1 MLAGKAK
8 QSNRFSQEELSR
20 WKLIKDFQDRLQRA
34 AQNRGE
40 VLEEKDP
47 RRRLSQSDYLS
58 LLLFGL
64 FNPVVSSMRGLCA
77 ASQLE
82 RVQDEVC
89 TRPVSLGSFSEAQAV
104 FDPDLLRNVME
115 ELIAESSEAW
125 GDPRLSRYKECL
137 AVIDSTLW
145 HVVPRMAWAQW
156 RHQNKEQRAV
166 RLHLKFKVLAQKP
179 SDAVITE
186 GKGCER
192 AVFRKQ
198 MLKAGEFYVADR
210 YYAGDYEVLRE
221 VDEKGCGF
229 LMRLRE
235 SAKIHEEQELELDD
249 ADREAGVVSD
259 TLVRLGTG
267 EKTALYRLVIVEG
280 EKEHLL
286 LITNQPKEEIS
297 AELIALL
304 YRYRWQV
311 ELFFRWLKC
320 LLPCRHWFCES
331 ERGVVLQIHCALI
344 AALLLARYT
353 GRKPRKRE
361 MELLR
366 FYLMGYA
373 SLDELEAG
381 LKISKK
387 RS

>member
-1 MLAGKAK
+1 MASKSR
-8 QSNRFSQEELSR
+8 QSKRFSEDELSR
-20 WKLIKDFQDRLQRA
+20 WKLIKDFQERLERA
-34 AQNRGE
+34 ALRRGAQGE
-40 VLEEKDP
+40 VGAP
-47 RRRLSQSDYLS
+47 RRLLQHDDYLS

-82 RVQDEVC
+82 RVQEEVC
-89 TRPVSLGSFSEAQAV
+89 SRPVSLGSFSEAQSV
-104 FDPDLLRNVME
+104 FEPDLLREVME
-115 ELIAESSEAW
+115 ELIAESSSAW
-125 GDPRLSRYKECL
+125 GDPRLSRFQECL
-137 AVIDSTLW
+137 SVVDSTLW
-145 HVVPRMAWAQW
+145 HVVPRMGWAQW
-156 RHQNKEQRAV
+156 RHQGQQQRAV

-179 SDAVITE
+179 AVGVVTE
-186 GKGCER
+186 GKRCER
-192 AVFRKQ
+192 AVFRKHL
-198 MLKAGEFYVADR
+198 LKAGEFYVADR
-210 YYAGDYEVLRE
+210 YYAEDYSLLATL
-221 VDEKGCGF
+221 DEKDCGF
-229 LMRLRE
+229 VMRLRE
-235 SAKIHEEQELELDD
+235 SAKIHQEEAHELDE
-249 ADREAGVVSD
+249 ADRKAGVLSD
-259 TLVRLGTG
+259 SVVRLGAR
-267 EKTALYRLVIVEG
+267 EKTAAYRLVVVEG
-280 EKEHLL
+280 AKERLL

-331 ERGVVLQIHCALI
+331 HQGVVLQVYCALI

-353 GRKPRKRE
+353 GKKPGKRQ

-373 SLDELEAG
+373 SREELEVG
-381 LKISKK
+381 LKLAKK